1 MSLFTKFFSVIM
13 AWVVPMTANA
23 EDTYFTATGQ
33 EDGNALIFR
42 SLKAVPAGVHEADLP
57 NRVIILWRYE
67 SDLNGMPDADAN
79 SAQIALE
86 DALIPLDANE
96 IGRQMLV
103 VTGNN
108 RKEWHWYVKD
118 FDSWIAQLN
127 QRLATSPAYPIDI
140 SALLRAAVVF
150 IQRFPRRGERLIS

>member
-1 MSLFTKFFSVIM
+1 MSRLTKFFAAIM

-23 EDTYFTATGQ
+23 EGTYFTATGQ
-33 EDGNALIFR
+33 EDGKALIFR

-57 NRVIILWRYE
+57 NRVIILWPYE
-67 SDLNGMPDADAN
+67 ADLNGMPDADAN
-79 SAQIALE
+79 SAQIAFE
-86 DALIPLDANE
+86 DALMPLDVNE
-96 IGRQMLV
+96 IGRQVLV

-118 FDSWIAQLN
+118 FDSWMAQLN

-140 SALLRAAVVF
+140 SHTYEPQWSSYKDFLAEVNGL
-150 IQRFPRRGERLIS
+150 